1 MIKSMTGYGK
11 AEEVTDGKKITVE
24 LRAVN
29 SKTLDISFKIPTTY
43 REKENLLRNELMRVV
58 QRGKIEVAITAVSSV
73 AEPSA
78 TVNKA
83 LFTAYYTQFNDLLKN
98 FGSSAKEEDVVS
110 TILRMPDVLETTI
123 SETTDKEW
131 NAMFS
136 ALQKALTAFEKFRID
151 EGKALM
157 NDICSHVALIQNLL
171 EAVKTYETQ
180 RIETVKQRMDTNLQA
195 FMQNGNYDKN
205 RFEQELIYYLEKMDI
220 TEEKIRLKQHCEHF
234 LQTADNEETPGRK
247 LGFIAQ
253 EMGREINTLGSK
265 ANHADIQKIVIQMK
279 DELEKIK
286 EQLLNVL

>member
-1 MIKSMTGYGK
+1 MTGYGK
-11 AEEVTDGKKITVE
+11 AEEVIDKKKITVE

-29 SKTLDISFKIPTTY
+29 SKTLDISFRMPTIY
-43 REKENLLRNELMRVV
+43 REKENLLRNELFRVV
-58 QRGKIEVAITAVSSV
+58 QRGKIDVVITVSSSV

-78 TVNKA
+78 AINKT
-83 LFTAYYTQFNDLLKN
+83 LFTAYYTQLNDLLQSLD
-98 FGSSAKEEDVVS
+98 SSAKEENIVA
-110 TILRMPDVLETTI
+110 TILRMPDVLETAT
-123 SETTDKEW
+123 SETTEAEC
-131 NAMFS
+131 NALFG
-136 ALQKALTAFEKFRID
+136 ALQNALTTFENFRIE
-151 EGKALM
+151 EGKALIA
-157 NDICSHVALIQNLL
+157 DIYSHVTLIQNLL
-171 EAVKTYETQ
+171 EEVKTYEPQ

-195 FMQNGNYDKN
+195 FLQNNNYDKN

-234 LQTADNEETPGRK
+234 LQTAETEEAPGRK